1 MSLVFLFNDRNVPV
15 NDRKHNGEEGKQ
27 WKYLVRGGN
36 LTATDMGRGQKFRHM
51 KTYVRRKYS
60 LLTAEELRDTK
71 CLSGQEQRKK
81 PPP

>member
-36 LTATDMGRGQKFRHM
+36 LTATDMGRSEVQARHENLCEE
-51 KTYVRRKYS
+51 KVFSSYS
-60 LLTAEELRDTK
+60 
-71 CLSGQEQRKK
+71 
-81 PPP
+81 